1 MNPTAVRFLSNVVCT
16 TIGFIGGYYTGK
28 FIATADQVK
37 ASMVAED
44 ARISAPDDVAA
55 AAAEAIRVVEEAIS
69 KLAEADDALPNMT
82 KIKKGS

>member
-55 AAAEAIRVVEEAIS
+55 AAEAIRVVEEAIS

>member
-1 MNPTAVRFLSNVVCT
+1 
-16 TIGFIGGYYTGK
+16 
-28 FIATADQVK
+28 
-37 ASMVAED
+37 MVAED
-44 ARISAPDDVAA
+44 ARISAPDDVA